1 MEQNQQYQLGSW
13 VICPRSNTISNPV
26 DSHSIDNKTM
36 QVLLFLMQHAGE
48 EVSKNQ
54 IIEHVWKGTVVA
66 EDILSVAVS
75 KIRKVLG
82 DNARNPTFIKT
93 LPGVGYRLIAQVDLI
108 DGQTQQQSKQA
119 SFPYLYLLITL
130 FFILAVVGYFIAG
143 DKKIV
148 NEQINTRSIA
158 VLPFDDLS
166 SAQDKQYFS
175 EGLSEAIINQLSALK
190 PLKVISQFSSFT
202 YQGNYNAID
211 VGKALQ
217 VDTLLDGSVQAMGEH
232 VRINVRIVS
241 TQNGQQLW
249 SKTFDS
255 DNADIFKLQDDISA
269 AVQAVIQPG
278 FIASTQKIKETTA
291 VSAQAY
297 EWYLMGQYHW
307 RQRNPESLLKAV
319 TYFKHCMELAPD
331 YADAHV
337 GLAISYANLHHFANW
352 SERKSVEHALP
363 HINKALA
370 LEPNSPTAL
379 AAKGMILTLQA
390 GYQTGFVMTEGSL
403 AQQAQSA
410 FLQSLALDDNATTHH
425 WYSALLKKLR
435 DEAQVI
441 VHMNKALELNP
452 LSAPLK
458 RSFSTYLRAI
468 GKLDSAQK
476 MYQRALILE
485 PNHFSQLLDVTH
497 IFRHT
502 QASITAIAKWQAENS
517 ELFTHCSSDEY
528 CEQLVLVYLSIGA
541 QRAANSILENM
552 QGKHGHFLN
561 SLGLINYGLAGE
573 EEKVLAIMERL
584 ALARPNNARVLF
596 NLATSQYRLGKFQQA
611 KASLLRAYPKWQN
624 AAEIALTDITADN
637 YLAMVLYG
645 ATLSHLQEKDSAQAL
660 LSQLVLFVEQAD
672 ITDKVQAKFTLAE
685 INAQLN
691 QPKAALKHL
700 SAALAMGWVTSFDRF
715 DREWWSLASNHLLQ
729 PLQQEQEFSA
739 LLKQHQQELSELRKQ
754 LSDSLNL

>member
-1 MEQNQQYQLGSW
+1 
-13 VICPRSNTISNPV
+13 
-26 DSHSIDNKTM
+26 M

-48 EVSKNQ
+48 EVSKSQ
-54 IIEHVWKGTVVA
+54 IIEHVWKGSVVA

-82 DNARNPTFIKT
+82 DNARSPTFIKT
-93 LPGVGYRLIAQVDLI
+93 IPGVGYRLIAQVEMI
-108 DGQTQQQSKQA
+108 DGQTQQTSKQTQ
-119 SFPYLYLLITL
+119 SPYLYLVITL
-130 FFILAVVGYFIAG
+130 FIMLAVVVYFIVG
-143 DKKIV
+143 DKIRPK
-148 NEQINTRSIA
+148 EQVNTRSIA

-202 YQGNYNAID
+202 FQGNYNAID
-211 VGKALQ
+211 VGKALK

-241 TQNGQQLW
+241 TQSGQQLW

-255 DNADIFKLQDDISA
+255 DNDDVFKLQDDISA

-278 FIASTQKIKETTA
+278 FIPSTQKVKETA
-291 VSAQAY
+291 VVSAQAY

-319 TYFKHCMELAPD
+319 RYFKHCLELAPD

-337 GLAISYANLHHFANW
+337 GIAISYANLHNFANW
-352 SERKSVEHALP
+352 SEKKSVEEALP
-363 HINKALA
+363 HINKALM

-390 GYQTGFVMTEGSL
+390 GYETGFAMTEGSL
-403 AQQAQSA
+403 ARQAQSA

-425 WYSALLKKLR
+425 WYSRLLKQLR
-435 DEAQVI
+435 GEAQVI
-441 VHMNKALELNP
+441 EHMNKALELNP

-458 RSFSTYLRAI
+458 RSFSNYLRSI
-468 GKLDSAQK
+468 GQLDSAQK
-476 MYQRALILE
+476 MYQRALILD
-485 PNHFSQLLDVTH
+485 PNHFSQLLDRTH
-497 IFRHT
+497 MFRHT
-502 QASITAIAKWQAENS
+502 QASIIAIAKWQAENS

-528 CEQLVLVYLSIGA
+528 CEQLVLTYLSIGA
-541 QRAANSILENM
+541 EQLANSILVNM

-561 SLGLINYGLAGE
+561 SLDLINYGLAGE
-573 EEKVLAIMERL
+573 EEQVLAIMERL
-584 ALARPNNARVLF
+584 ASARPNNVRVLF
-596 NLATSQYRLGKFQQA
+596 NLATSQYRLGYFQQA
-611 KASLLRAYPKWQN
+611 KASLLRAYPRWQN
-624 AAEIALTDITADN
+624 ASEIALTDITADN

-645 ATLSHLQEKDSAQAL
+645 ATLSHLEEKDSAQAL
-660 LSQLVLFVEQAD
+660 LSQVETFVKQAD
-672 ITDKVQAKFTLAE
+672 ITDKVQAEFTLAE
-685 INAQLN
+685 INAQLH
-691 QPKAALKHL
+691 QPKAALKHV
-700 SAALAMGWVTSFDRF
+700 STALAMGWVPSFDRY

-729 PLQQEQEFSA
+729 PIQQEQEFSA
-739 LLKQHQQELSELRKQ
+739 LLKQHQQGLSALRKQ
-754 LSDSLNL
+754 VNEQSSF

>member
-1 MEQNQQYQLGSW
+1 
-13 VICPRSNTISNPV
+13 
-26 DSHSIDNKTM
+26 M

-48 EVSKNQ
+48 EVSKSQ
-54 IIEHVWKGTVVA
+54 IIEHVWKGSVVA

-93 LPGVGYRLIAQVDLI
+93 LPGVGYRLIAQVEVI
-108 DGQTQQQSKQA
+108 DGQTQQPSKQTQ
-119 SFPYLYLLITL
+119 YLYPYFLITL
-130 FFILAVVGYFIAG
+130 FFVLAVVGYFIAG

-211 VGKALQ
+211 VGKALK

-255 DNADIFKLQDDISA
+255 DNDDVFKLQDDISA

-278 FIASTQKIKETTA
+278 FIAKTQKAKETIA

-319 TYFKHCMELAPD
+319 RYFKHCLELAPD
-331 YADAHV
+331 YADGHV

-390 GYQTGFVMTEGSL
+390 GYETGFAITEGSL
-403 AQQAQSA
+403 AQQAQSV

-425 WYSALLKKLR
+425 WYSRLLKKLK

-441 VHMNKALELNP
+441 EHMNKALELNP
-452 LSAPLK
+452 LSTPLK
-458 RSFSTYLRAI
+458 RTFSNYLRAI
-468 GKLDSAQK
+468 GQLDSAQK

-485 PNHFSQLLDVTH
+485 PNQFSQLLDASH
-497 IFRHT
+497 ISRHT
-502 QASITAIAKWQAENS
+502 QASIIAIAKWQAENA

-528 CEQLVLVYLSIGA
+528 CEQLVLAYLSIGA

-561 SLGLINYGLAGE
+561 SLDLINYGLAGE

-584 ALARPNNARVLF
+584 ALARPNNTRVLF
-596 NLATSQYRLGKFQQA
+596 NLATSQYRLGYFQQA
-611 KASLLRAYPKWQN
+611 KASLLRAYPKWQT

-645 ATLSHLQEKDSAQAL
+645 ATLSHLEEKNSAQAL

-739 LLKQHQQELSELRKQ
+739 LLKQHQQKLSELRKQ
-754 LSDSLNL
+754 VSDRLNL